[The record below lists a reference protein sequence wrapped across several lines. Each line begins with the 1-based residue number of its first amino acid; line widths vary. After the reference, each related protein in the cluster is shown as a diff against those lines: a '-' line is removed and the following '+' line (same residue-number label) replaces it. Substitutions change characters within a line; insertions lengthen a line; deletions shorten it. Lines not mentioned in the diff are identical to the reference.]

1 MGNGRERQV
10 GGEMC
15 RMMHK
20 NNFKKDSPVP
30 YFCFRENVRGRS
42 RSHWRSRQSG
52 TGYHSTG
59 EGQPVGVV
67 RDRGRGRPAGGD
79 TVRGLGSTAGG
90 IRVGEGDRLA
100 GAGRAG
106 GGRRTALGGLVVGGG
121 PSPGVGR
128 DGAVGA
134 GGQEVVP
141 AAEEEEVA
149 AF

>member
-1 MGNGRERQV
+1 MAQKYLLVILDFWRTT
-10 GGEMC
+10 
-15 RMMHK
+15 
-20 NNFKKDSPVP
+20 FT
-30 YFCFRENVRGRS
+30 CFF
-42 RSHWRSRQSG
+42 
-52 TGYHSTG
+52 
-59 EGQPVGVV
+59 
-67 RDRGRGRPAGGD
+67 
-79 TVRGLGSTAGG
+79 TAGG